1 MRNEIQRSECANNL
15 NRKDAKILPSAQKLF
30 QSYELLVA
38 YRYFSQM
45 KKAIHT
51 TKAPAA
57 IGPYSQAILV
67 NGFLYTAGQVA
78 LIPETGELDMAI
90 IDLETTRV
98 MENLKAILT
107 EAEMD
112 FTNVIK
118 TSIFL
123 SSMDLFAAVNA
134 IYGSYFPE
142 GSFLPA
148 RETVA
153 VAGLP
158 KGVNVEIS
166 VVAFKG

>member
-1 MRNEIQRSECANNL
+1 
-15 NRKDAKILPSAQKLF
+15 
-30 QSYELLVA
+30 
-38 YRYFSQM
+38 M
-45 KKAIHT
+45 KKIIHT
-51 TKAPAA
+51 EKAPAA

-78 LIPETGELDMAI
+78 LIPETGDLDMAN
-90 IDLETTRV
+90 IDVETTRV
-98 MENLKAILT
+98 MQNLKAILS
-107 EAEMD
+107 EAGMD
-112 FTNVIK
+112 FGHVVK

-123 SSMDLFAAVNA
+123 SSMDLFASVNA

>member
-1 MRNEIQRSECANNL
+1 MLKQVQH
-15 NRKDAKILPSAQKLF
+15 D
-30 QSYELLVA
+30 LLVEVTLYA
-38 YRYFSQM
+38 WGVSGSILAANSKNM
-45 KKAIHT
+45 KTAVHT
-51 TKAPAA
+51 DKAPAA

-78 LIPETGELDMAI
+78 LIPETGELDMANL
-90 IDLETTRV
+90 DVEATRV

-107 EAEMD
+107 EAGMD
-112 FTNVIK
+112 FTNVVK

-123 SSMDLFAAVNA
+123 SSMDLFASVNA

-142 GSFLPA
+142 GSILPA

>member
-1 MRNEIQRSECANNL
+1 
-15 NRKDAKILPSAQKLF
+15 
-30 QSYELLVA
+30 
-38 YRYFSQM
+38 M

-51 TKAPAA
+51 NSAPAA
-57 IGPYSQAILV
+57 IGPYSQAVSV

-78 LIPETGELDMAI
+78 LIPGTAELDMSN
-90 IDLETTRV
+90 IDAETTRV

-107 EAEMD
+107 EADMN
-112 FTNVIK
+112 FTHVVK

-134 IYGSYFPE
+134 IYSSYFPE
-142 GSFLPA
+142 DAILPA

-166 VVAFKG
+166 LVAYKG

>member
-1 MRNEIQRSECANNL
+1 
-15 NRKDAKILPSAQKLF
+15 
-30 QSYELLVA
+30 
-38 YRYFSQM
+38 M

-51 TKAPAA
+51 SKAPAA

-67 NGFLYTAGQVA
+67 NGFLYASGQVA
-78 LIPETGELDMAI
+78 LIPETGELDMAT
-90 IDLETTRV
+90 IDTETARV
-98 MENLKAILT
+98 MENVKAVLS
-107 EAEMD
+107 EAGMD
-112 FTNVIK
+112 FTHVIK

-123 SSMDLFAAVNA
+123 SSMDLFASVNA
-134 IYGSYFPE
+134 IYASYFPA
-142 GSFLPA
+142 GSILPA

>member
-1 MRNEIQRSECANNL
+1 
-15 NRKDAKILPSAQKLF
+15 
-30 QSYELLVA
+30 
-38 YRYFSQM
+38 M
-45 KKAIHT
+45 KTAIHT
-51 TKAPAA
+51 SNAPAA

-78 LIPETGELDMAI
+78 LIPETGGLDMQSVKI
-90 IDLETTRV
+90 ETKRV

-112 FTNVIK
+112 FTHVVK

-123 SSMDLFAAVNA
+123 SSMDLFVEVNA

-142 GSFLPA
+142 GSILPA

>member
-1 MRNEIQRSECANNL
+1 
-15 NRKDAKILPSAQKLF
+15 
-30 QSYELLVA
+30 
-38 YRYFSQM
+38 M

-51 TKAPAA
+51 SNAPAA

-67 NGFLYTAGQVA
+67 NGFLYASGQVA
-78 LIPETGELDMAI
+78 LIPGTGELDMAT
-90 IDLETTRV
+90 IDAETTRV
-98 MENLKAILT
+98 MENVKAVLS

-112 FTNVIK
+112 FSHVVK
-118 TSIFL
+118 TTIFL
-123 SSMDLFAAVNA
+123 SSMDLFASVNA
-134 IYGSYFPE
+134 IYASYFPA
-142 GSFLPA
+142 GSMLPA

>member
-1 MRNEIQRSECANNL
+1 
-15 NRKDAKILPSAQKLF
+15 
-30 QSYELLVA
+30 
-38 YRYFSQM
+38 M

-78 LIPETGELDMAI
+78 LIPETGGLDMQSVKT
-90 IDLETTRV
+90 ETKRV

-112 FTNVIK
+112 FTHVVK

-123 SSMDLFAAVNA
+123 SSMDLFVEVNS

-142 GSFLPA
+142 GSILPA